1 MEEITTLSLV
11 GIYLLLILSL
21 FFSFVIGARIH
32 QLNSRISAFEKKYDE
47 YSKIIKTKVEKLE
60 DSFRPR

>member
-21 FFSFVIGARIH
+21 FFSFVIGVRIH

-47 YSKIIKTKVEKLE
+47 YSKTIKTKVEKLE
-60 DSFRPR
+60 DSFKR